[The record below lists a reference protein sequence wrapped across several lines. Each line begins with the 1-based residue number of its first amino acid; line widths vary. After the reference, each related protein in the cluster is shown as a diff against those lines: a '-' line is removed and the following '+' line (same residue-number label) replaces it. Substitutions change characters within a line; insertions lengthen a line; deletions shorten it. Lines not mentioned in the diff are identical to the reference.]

1 VNRSFNLTSC
11 VIAIVFVTLVGV
23 ACNQGNTGSD
33 TPAANTAASNTTTTA
48 PASTT
53 STASTKDIS
62 GTYTVTGQNEGGGGN
77 YGGDLT
83 VTKRDEVYQF
93 SWKSGDKTYDG
104 VGVQA
109 GNSVGVSFTEGADGT
124 GCGVVLYQIESNGT
138 LNGKAGYWGVNQA
151 ESETAT
157 RTSGTDLE
165 GGYDIKGSTPDG
177 KSYEGK
183 LSVKKQGAGYAF
195 QWNTGNTLNGFGI
208 RGANMVAVGIG
219 GSKCGFVGY
228 DIQADGSLQGKWG
241 SAGSTDVGTET
252 AKKK

>member
-1 VNRSFNLTSC
+1 
-11 VIAIVFVTLVGV
+11 
-23 ACNQGNTGSD
+23 
-33 TPAANTAASNTTTTA
+33 
-48 PASTT
+48 
-53 STASTKDIS
+53 
-62 GTYTVTGQNEGGGGN
+62 VTGQNEGGGGN

-109 GNSVGVSFTEGADGT
+109 ANSVGVSFTEGDDGT
-124 GCGVVLYQIESNGT
+124 GCGVVLYQIEPNGT
-138 LNGKAGYWGVNQA
+138 LNGKAGYWGVNQS

-157 RTSGTDLE
+157 RTSGTDLD
-165 GGYDIKGSTPDG
+165 GAYDIKGSTPDG

-183 LSVKKQGAGYAF
+183 LTVKKQGAGYDF
-195 QWNTGNTLNGFGI
+195 TWNTGNTLKGFGI

-228 DIQADGSLQGKWG
+228 DIQGDGSLQGKWG